1 MTIINPNYDV
11 VKKNNSQAP
20 LIKPSVKDLGKS
32 QVSQITVASES

>member
-20 LIKPSVKDLGKS
+20 VLKGSVKDLSKS
-32 QVSQITVASES
+32 QMTQITAASES